1 MALLWLS
8 FLFCLVQGE
17 SVPFETGAPCMFS
30 WAVIGSWRQNVR
42 FEWQGSHTST
52 SLCIRSRR
60 REDEDKDCLPWR
72 ITAGDLCLISLGNPF
87 CYFFGAVGY
96 FIKKKINIKK
106 STKKNQKTLQI
117 ASFEE
122 KKKPVVDCKCFPVT
136 QCNFLTFH
144 LLSLSHISIN
154 LFKTQLEPL
163 SLQLFLNV
171 KIHLCSSCLFFLVIF

>member
-1 MALLWLS
+1 MTRFS
-8 FLFCLVQGE
+8 YQHITMH
-17 SVPFETGAPCMFS
+17 PFEEERGR
-30 WAVIGSWRQNVR
+30 RQRLPALEDHCGRPVPDFVR
-42 FEWQGSHTST
+42 KSI
-52 SLCIRSRR
+52 L
-60 REDEDKDCLPWR
+60 L
-72 ITAGDLCLISLGNPF
+72 
-87 CYFFGAVGY
+87 FFWCCWLLY
-96 FIKKKINIKK
+96 QKKINIKK